1 MNMKGATILVL
12 VPFAAALLFAAGS
25 PAKEKETKGEASKA
39 AETKGTQSGVPGEF
53 ASSKDWG
60 KVGESLKKAYLDAK
74 KAGFSGGKVRCF
86 VLSRDPIR
94 PGDRAF
100 LNSNG
105 FVVQIVAGRT
115 ARGTMDL
122 KNLPYVT
129 KLFFVQ
135 KISMGKEQ

>member
-1 MNMKGATILVL
+1 MNIKKTVVSMFVLSLAT
-12 VPFAAALLFAAGS
+12 LLFPLTS
-25 PAKEKETKGEASKA
+25 PAKVNVAKGEAPKA
-39 AETKGTQSGVPGEF
+39 AETMAVQSDFPEEF
-53 ASSKDWG
+53 ASKKDWD
-60 KVGESLKKAYLDAK
+60 KVGESMKEAYLDAK
-74 KAGFSGGKVRCF
+74 KAGFPGGKVRCF

-135 KISMGKEQ
+135 KISMPKGQ